1 MKTLDELTAAEH
13 RKIASLK
20 EQIEAIL
27 NGKTT
32 PAKAP
37 VVAATG
43 TPKKKKKMSKAA
55 RAAISEAKKA
65 WWAKKNKGKKAVK
78 GK

>member
-32 PAKAP
+32 PPAKAP

-55 RAAISEAKKA
+55 RAAISVAKKA
-65 WWAKKNKGKKAVK
+65 WWAKNKGKKAVK

>member
-32 PAKAP
+32 SPAKAP

-65 WWAKKNKGKKAVK
+65 WWAKKNKGKKAV
-78 GK
+78 